1 MRYWFILILLCIGAP
16 LSGQDTIPTE
26 NGTKEVVTPK
36 KGDAVKTTVV
46 FKSGDSTYD
55 NAPLVNYNFVE
66 PRSYVIKDIDV
77 KEINGKAVQ
86 KALVVLYSGLSIG
99 QTIKVPGQEIPKAIE
114 NIWKR
119 NYFSDIQVYFLPTS
133 NEGEI
138 VVQFLVTEQPK
149 LNGYRFLNVSNSQAK
164 SLKEECDL
172 RRGMYITPNLINR
185 TIQKIEAFY
194 LDKGHFNIQVSVK
207 RPTAKNKD
215 GSPMVGFENF
225 DFVINKGPKVRVYDF
240 VFNGNKEVEDKEL
253 RKAISTIKRRRLK
266 WNIFSSSKYT
276 EDKFKEGKAEL
287 ITYYQKLGYRDARVV
302 SDSISMFNDKRI
314 LVHLNLVEGNK
325 YRFRSI
331 KWKGN
336 EKYRTSFLDTLLGI
350 HKGDVFNQSLLDER
364 LFSNP
369 GGFDIQTLYMD
380 AGYLFFNM
388 MPVEVGVFNDS
399 IDLEIRIN
407 EGPQAVIGRVT
418 WSGNTKTSDRVIL
431 REVRT
436 KPGNKFSRSDIQ
448 RTMRDLAA
456 IGLFDPEQLNVNPKP
471 NPADGTVDIEYK
483 LVEKPSDQIELSGGW
498 GGNGFSTTPTLIGT
512 AGIVLNNF
520 SSRKLFN
527 TRLWN
532 PIPSGDGQ
540 KLSLRAQSNGTNYQG
555 YTFSFTEPWLGGYK
569 PTSFSVSIFHTVN
582 SFDFRQKDDPLRQV
596 FYNTGINLSV
606 GKRLKWPDDF
616 FSIQYSLS
624 FQQYRMQNM
633 DGGFYGFPT
642 GFQGIS
648 YNPSAQIVL
657 TRTSISDPIYPT
669 SGSKFTTSIQ
679 ATPPLSLMNNKD
691 YTSMELTERYK
702 WAEFYK
708 FKLDAE
714 WYTPIYK
721 KLVLT
726 AKTRFGFLGYYNKD
740 IGPTFFE
747 RFQVGGAGIF
757 GFNIAATEI
766 ISQRGYDNY
775 TISQTAMGS
784 SAGAPIFN
792 KFTVELRQ
800 AITTGQTATV
810 YGLAFLEAGDAWSD
824 ISKYNPF
831 QLKRAA
837 GVGVRLFMPM
847 FGLIGLDYAWG
858 FDYRDVPRSGDMGQ
872 VHFFIGQQF

>member
-1 MRYWFILILLCIGAP
+1 MISYRNTKRFMVVLCALLSFNAY
-16 LSGQDTIPTE
+16 SQDSLY
-26 NGTKEVVTPK
+26 N
-36 KGDAVKTTVV
+36 
-46 FKSGDSTYD
+46 KSKPISY
-55 NAPLVNYNFVE
+55 NYIE
-66 PRSYVIKDIDV
+66 PDVYKIKNIDV
-77 KEINGKAVQ
+77 REVNGQPVQ
-86 KALVVLYSGLSIG
+86 KALVILYSGLSIG
-99 QTIKVPGQEIPKAIE
+99 QEIKVPGPDVPQAIK
-114 NIWKR
+114 NIWER
-119 NYFSDIQVYFLPTS
+119 DYFSDVQVYFLPTG
-133 NEGEI
+133 NGKEI
-138 VVQFLVTEQPK
+138 VVQFLVKEQPR
-149 LNGYRFLNVSNSQAK
+149 LNGYRFLNISNSQAK
-164 SLKEECDL
+164 TLKEETSL
-172 RRGMYITPNLINR
+172 RRGMYITPNLVNR
-185 TIQKIEAFY
+185 TIEQIKAYY
-194 LDKGHFNIQVSVK
+194 LEKGYYNVQISVK
-207 RPTAKNKD
+207 RPQAKNKKGD
-215 GSPMVGFENF
+215 PMRGYQNF
-225 DFVINKGPKVRVYDF
+225 DFYINKGQKVKIYDF
-240 VFNGNKEVEDKEL
+240 VFNGNESLNDKEL
-253 RKAISTIKRRRLK
+253 RKSIKGIKRRLKK
-266 WNIFSSSKYT
+266 WNIFVTSKYT
-276 EDKFKEGKAEL
+276 EEKWKEGLDEIVKA
-287 ITYYQKLGYRDARVV
+287 YRSKGFRDARIL
-302 SDSISMFNDKRI
+302 SDSISVFSENRI
-314 LVHLNLVEGNK
+314 LLHVNLYEGQK
-325 YRFRSI
+325 YHYRSI

-336 EKYRTSFLDTLLGI
+336 VKYTTTLLDTLLGI
-350 HKGDVFNQSLLDER
+350 QPGDVFNQSLLDER
-364 LFSNP
+364 LFANP

-388 MPVEVGVFNDS
+388 TPVEVGVQNDS

-407 EGPQAVIGRVT
+407 EGPQATIGRVT
-418 WSGNTKTSDRVIL
+418 WMGNTKTSDRVIL

-436 KPGNKFSRSDIQ
+436 KPGNKFSRTDIQ

-520 SSRKLFN
+520 SSRKLLK
-527 TRLWN
+527 TELWN
-532 PIPSGDGQ
+532 PVPSGDGQ

-569 PTSFSVSIFHTVN
+569 PTSLSVSIFHTVN
-582 SFDFRQKDDPLRQV
+582 SFDWRQKDDPLRQV
-596 FYNTGINLSV
+596 FFNTGATVSI

-616 FSIQYSLS
+616 FNINYQFS

-648 YNPSAQIVL
+648 YNPSMQVTL
-657 TRTSISDPIYPT
+657 TRSSVSEPIYPT
-669 SGSKFTTSIQ
+669 SGSKFVTSIQ
-679 ATPPLSLMNNKD
+679 ATPPLSLMNGKD
-691 YTSMELTERYK
+691 YTTLPLTEKYR

-721 KLVLT
+721 KLVLM
-726 AKTRFGFLGYYNKD
+726 AKTRFGFLGYYNRD

-784 SAGAPIFN
+784 SAGAPIYN
-792 KFTVELRQ
+792 KFTLELRQ
-800 AITTGQTATV
+800 AITTSQTATA
-810 YGLAFLEAGDAWSD
+810 YALTFFEAGDAWSNM
-824 ISKYNPF
+824 SKYNPF
-831 QLKRAA
+831 QMKRAA

-858 FDYRDVPRSGDMGQ
+858 FDYKDVPRSGQMGQ
-872 VHFFIGQQF
+872 IHFFIGQQF